1 MPSVENLQHSPLTL
15 KFKMEK
21 TILIFDDD
29 YLQNNALKKSLSEL
43 LPGYQFEAYSTVSEI
58 GYALENRFF
67 TLVILNIRMD
77 KSGIN
82 GIEIISKIFELN
94 PIAHILLMSPDREIY
109 DSALATVLKTGKII
123 DIITKKVEASH
134 TAKLLEPIII
144 NYYDR
149 LSEDISIL
157 NTSLLQNYSDAKN
170 ETDLHKKG
178 VLFERFICLFFG
190 FLGYRDIQKRK
201 IDLSRNELDLS
212 IRNETKDPFLNKF
225 GKYIL
230 IECKNKPG
238 YHIGKNDFIIFN
250 TKLKNSSGLSEL
262 GIIATTGGFAKT
274 TYLEAMRES
283 GNSNKVLFLSNVEF
297 IRLIQSDNK
306 IEEFKKIIDEQHST
320 P

>member
-1 MPSVENLQHSPLTL
+1 
-15 KFKMEK
+15 MEK
-21 TILIFDDD
+21 TVLIFDDEHI
-29 YLQNNALKKSLSEL
+29 QNNVLKKNLSDL
-43 LPGYQFEAYSTVSEI
+43 LTGYQFEAYSTASEI
-58 GYALENRFF
+58 DYALENRFC

-82 GIEIISKIFELN
+82 GIEIINKIFELN
-94 PIAHILLMSPDREIY
+94 PIAHVLLMSPDKEIY
-109 DSALATVLKTGKII
+109 DGVLATALKTGKII
-123 DIITKKVEASH
+123 DIITKEPETSD
-134 TAKLLEPIII
+134 TAKFLQPIIVK
-144 NYYDR
+144 YYLR

-170 ETDLHKKG
+170 ETDPNKKG
-178 VLFERFICLFFG
+178 LLFERFICLFFG

-212 IRNETKDPFLNKF
+212 IRNETIDPFLNKF

-230 IECKNKPG
+230 IECKNQPG

-250 TKLKNSSGLSEL
+250 TKLKNSNGLSEL

-297 IRLIQSDNK
+297 LRLIQSDNK

>member
-1 MPSVENLQHSPLTL
+1 
-15 KFKMEK
+15 MEK
-21 TILIFDDD
+21 TVLIIDDQH
-29 YLQNNALKKSLSEL
+29 LQNNALKKNLTDL
-43 LPGYQFEAYSTVSEI
+43 LPEYQFEAYSTASEI
-58 GYALENRFF
+58 SYALENRFC
-67 TLVILNIRMD
+67 TLVVLNIRMD
-77 KSGIN
+77 RSGIN
-82 GIEIISKIFELN
+82 GVEIANKIFELN
-94 PIAHILLMSPDREIY
+94 PIAHVLLMSPDREVY
-109 DSALATVLKTGKII
+109 DGLLATVLKTGKII
-123 DIITKKVEASH
+123 DIITKEAETYT

-144 NYYDR
+144 NYYER

-157 NTSLLQNYSDAKN
+157 NTSLLHYYSDAKN

-178 VLFERFICLFFG
+178 LLFERFICLFFG

-201 IDLSRNELDLS
+201 IDFSRNELDLS
-212 IRNETKDPFLNKF
+212 IRNETKDSFLNKF

-250 TKLKNSSGLSEL
+250 TKLKNSNGQSEL
-262 GIIATTGGFAKT
+262 GIIATTGGFVKT

-283 GNSNKVLFLSNVEF
+283 GSSNKVLFLSNVEF
-297 IRLIQSDNK
+297 LRLIQSDNK

>member
-1 MPSVENLQHSPLTL
+1 MPSVENLQRSPLTL

-109 DSALATVLKTGKII
+109 DSTLATVLKTGKII

-238 YHIGKNDFIIFN
+238 YHIGKN
-250 TKLKNSSGLSEL
+250 SSGLSEL
-262 GIIATTGGFAKT
+262 GIIATTDGFAKT